1 MLRVLCAALLLA
13 PCQEPL
19 VPGAKNRVHPVLTL
33 EKEGAWSGPFFFVQM
48 ADPQFGFMDAAQE
61 AKNAERAVEHVNR
74 LKPKFAIVCGD
85 LVHPPPG
92 SDGRKEKLAEF
103 KRIFSKIDAS
113 IQLIC
118 VAGN

>member
-1 MLRVLCAALLLA
+1 MLALLAAAALAACGQDPLL
-13 PCQEPL
+13 
-19 VPGAKNRVHPVLTL
+19 PGAKDHVHPVLGR
-33 EKEGAWSGPFFFVQM
+33 ERDGDWSGPFFFVQM

-61 AKNAERAVEHVNR
+61 AKNADRAVEHVNR
-74 LKPKFAIVCGD
+74 LKPKFVIVCGD

-113 IQLIC
+113 IPLIC
-118 VAGN
+118 V